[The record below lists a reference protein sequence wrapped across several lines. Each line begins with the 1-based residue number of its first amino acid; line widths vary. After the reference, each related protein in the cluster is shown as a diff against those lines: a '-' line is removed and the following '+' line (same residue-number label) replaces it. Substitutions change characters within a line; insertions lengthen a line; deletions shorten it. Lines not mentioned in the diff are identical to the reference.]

1 MNSFTPPEG
10 RQKSGE
16 WTGGGSLPEWMRYGS
31 ADMGNSRQFRAGFVT
46 LAALGTSLA
55 LAVSP
60 GTASADV
67 THVVGKGHTI
77 DAIAARYH
85 VTAKAITQANPNVN
99 PKRLRIGETLTI
111 PGVAPK
117 GGDKSTPAAKAEG
130 QAKAAPAG
138 KAPGANA
145 AGAPSTPAANAA
157 NPNGRAGVGATA
169 SANAKPEKTT
179 GKDAYAGKSKHPGV
193 VHLVRFGTGEEATVN
208 VSARGKVPG
217 AALEQ
222 FKKMMHSTSGQ
233 THSPDPRLVALL
245 GIVSNHFGGKKI
257 EIISGFRP
265 FSPKQY
271 TPHSNHNHG
280 RAMDFRVQGVPNT
293 VLRDFCRT
301 LHDVG
306 VGYYPNSV
314 FVHLDVRSAP
324 AFWIDY
330 SKPGEPP
337 RYHAPNV
344 DADEG
349 ASDVHAEHPTLNG
362 PPPGSSA
369 ETPSAPGAAPGA
381 DKPAEPSAPSS
392 PSTPAAPA
400 TPAASPA
407 TPAAPKV
414 ELPKPSA
421 GAPSP

>member
-10 RQKSGE
+10 RQKSGGK
-16 WTGGGSLPEWMRYGS
+16 TGGGSLPDWMRYGS

-46 LAALGTSLA
+46 LAALGTSFVLA
-55 LAVSP
+55 LSS

-117 GGDKSTPAAKAEG
+117 GGDKSTPVAKAEG

-138 KAPGANA
+138 KTPGATGAPGAP
-145 AGAPSTPAANAA
+145 GSAANGSSA
-157 NPNGRAGVGATA
+157 NANANGRAGVGATA
-169 SANAKPEKTT
+169 APPKPEKTT

-222 FKKMMHSTSGQ
+222 FKKMMHSSSGQ

-245 GIVSNHFGGKKI
+245 GIVSNHFGGRKI

-293 VLRDFCRT
+293 VVRDFCRT

-362 PPPGSSA
+362 PPPGSST
-369 ETPSAPGAAPGA
+369 ETPTAPGAAPGVE
-381 DKPAEPSAPSS
+381 KPAD
-392 PSTPAAPA
+392 AAPA
-400 TPAASPA
+400 TPATPAATPAS
-407 TPAAPKV
+407 PAAPKV

>member
-1 MNSFTPPEG
+1 M
-10 RQKSGE
+10 
-16 WTGGGSLPEWMRYGS
+16 GSPRSVRDSLSSS
-31 ADMGNSRQFRAGFVT
+31 APTAFAGVLAFLAGFVGPSV
-46 LAALGTSLA
+46 AQ
-55 LAVSP
+55 
-60 GTASADV
+60 ADV
-67 THVVGKGHTI
+67 SHVVGKGHTI
-77 DAIAARYH
+77 ATIAARYH
-85 VTAKAITQANPNVN
+85 VSAKSITDANPKAN

-117 GGDKSTPAAKAEG
+117 AGDKAAPPKSEG
-130 QAKAAPAG
+130 QAKAAPQGKTTAPAG
-138 KAPGANA
+138 SVHGPATTSAP
-145 AGAPSTPAANAA
+145 PP
-157 NPNGRAGVGATA
+157 PPVGKGKDGYA
-169 SANAKPEKTT
+169 AKP
-179 GKDAYAGKSKHPGV
+179 KHPNV

-222 FKKMMHSTSGQ
+222 FKKIMHSTSGA
-233 THSPDPRLVALL
+233 TLSPDARLVALL
-245 GIVSNHFGGKKI
+245 GIVSNHFGGRKI

-314 FVHLDVRSAP
+314 FVHLDVRPQS

-349 ASDVHAEHPTLNG
+349 TSDVHAEHPTLNG
-362 PPPGSSA
+362 P
-369 ETPSAPGAAPGA
+369 APAAPTEAPAAPGA
-381 DKPAEPSAPSS
+381 DAPK
-392 PSTPAAPA
+392 ADAPKA
-400 TPAASPA
+400 D
-407 TPAAPKV
+407 APKV
-414 ELPKPSA
+414 ELPQPSP
-421 GAPSP
+421 GAPATKP

>member
-1 MNSFTPPEG
+1 
-10 RQKSGE
+10 
-16 WTGGGSLPEWMRYGS
+16 MRYGS

>member
-10 RQKSGE
+10 RQKSGGR
-16 WTGGGSLPEWMRYGS
+16 TAGGSLPDWMRYGS

-46 LAALGTSLA
+46 LTALGTSFV
-55 LAVSP
+55 LAVSSSA
-60 GTASADV
+60 ASADV

-117 GGDKSTPAAKAEG
+117 GGDKTTPVAKAEG

-138 KAPGANA
+138 KTPGTSGAPGASGAAASGNA
-145 AGAPSTPAANAA
+145 AHA
-157 NPNGRAGVGATA
+157 NGRSTVGATA
-169 SANAKPEKTT
+169 TTAAKPEKTT

-193 VHLVRFGTGEEATVN
+193 VHLVRFGTGEEASVN

-233 THSPDPRLVALL
+233 THTPDARLVALL

-293 VLRDFCRT
+293 VVRDFCRT

-362 PPPGSSA
+362 PPPGSST
-369 ETPSAPGAAPGA
+369 ETPTAPGATPGA
-381 DKPAEPSAPSS
+381 DKPADPSAT
-392 PSTPAAPA
+392 STPAAPSA
-400 TPAASPA
+400 PAASPVA
-407 TPAAPKV
+407 PAAPKV